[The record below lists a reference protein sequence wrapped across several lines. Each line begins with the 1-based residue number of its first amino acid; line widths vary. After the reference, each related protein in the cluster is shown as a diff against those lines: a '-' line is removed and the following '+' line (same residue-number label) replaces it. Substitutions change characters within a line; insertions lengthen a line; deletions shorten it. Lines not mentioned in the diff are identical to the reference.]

1 MNFKLSIFFF
11 VMISYCEPP
20 REPEC
25 KILLPRIEQSY
36 ENISLGKKG
45 LTTNQH
51 MKLLIRADETGCF
64 D

>member
-1 MNFKLSIFFF
+1 
-11 VMISYCEPP
+11 
-20 REPEC
+20 

-51 MKLLIRADETGCF
+51 MNLLIRADEIGCF